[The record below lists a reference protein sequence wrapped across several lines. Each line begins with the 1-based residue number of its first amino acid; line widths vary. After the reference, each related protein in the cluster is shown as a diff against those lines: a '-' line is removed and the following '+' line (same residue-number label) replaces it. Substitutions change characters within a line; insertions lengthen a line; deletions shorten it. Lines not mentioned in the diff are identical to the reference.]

1 MNNKQVEEIR
11 NAFFKLSVGHIMQA
25 FAYIV
30 LLILMIIVYFN
41 TTETAQNLSST
52 NFTVTNLEEVGTK
65 LKDTIDLIKY
75 ITIASLIILVISTF
89 YLSTINVRIIENV
102 KEESK

>member
-11 NAFFKLSVGHIMQA
+11 NAFFKLSVGHFMQA
-25 FAYIV
+25 IAYIV

-52 NFTVTNLEEVGTK
+52 NFTVTNLEEAGTK

-75 ITIASLIILVISTF
+75 VTIASLIILVISTF
-89 YLSTINVRIIENV
+89 CLSTINVRIIEDV